1 MAVAIYSFCFP
12 LVKLRCLFHLLLASR
27 ALRNA
32 IQLKKF
38 PPIPPSLFE
47 LEQATGFLPSIWP
60 LSANSIWPCV
70 RSGRIR
76 MALFLLLIIP
86 TLFSPITF
94 SMQILSVGRQRHF
107 LVLILRPWSVHDVV
121 SCQNF
126 LINRRP
132 MPRLKCPPRSLA
144 SALPHWSLWLTQTRK
159 SKGQG
164 MRPKVNDQPWV
175 DRFLLHLL
183 ADPLLLLL
191 APSVIPPTKRQPIAS
206 FFFNHHYRFSDFLKK
221 RHLRGDSASSAGLHP
236 HF

>member
-12 LVKLRCLFHLLLASR
+12 LVKLRCLFHLLSASR

-126 LINRRP
+126 SHQSAPDAEIEMPTSFSCLRP
-132 MPRLKCPPRSLA
+132 SSLVFMADPNKEVQRPRYA
-144 SALPHWSLWLTQTRK
+144 
-159 SKGQG
+159 SKGE
-164 MRPKVNDQPWV
+164 RPT
-175 DRFLLHLL
+175 L
-183 ADPLLLLL
+183 
-191 APSVIPPTKRQPIAS
+191 
-206 FFFNHHYRFSDFLKK
+206 
-221 RHLRGDSASSAGLHP
+221 G
-236 HF
+236 